1 MSNTMMIRVKASN
14 IVNALNATPFSNEV
28 LLTHL
33 FAIRGTAEQNAIMDT
48 VRAQIASSCLPLLDE
63 AVITVTSSDYA
74 PVDDELVERS
84 IGTLKTIS
92 EAVPPTQADTFKE
105 VAALNTS
112 FNSMLQDLE
121 ELAQVTATTNNA
133 AQGSIDT
140 AIHAL
145 LDNYNESLVVRT
157 KLVREFINTIAEA
170 QESIAALHGNRSAY
184 GVGNTAEARA
194 LEVILARGNP
204 MHNAKYIK
212 DMRMQDNAAALACL
226 ALVKKLGK
234 SQAYSK
240 HLGVDLSQF

>member
-1 MSNTMMIRVKASN
+1 MSNNMMIRVKASN
-14 IVNALNATPFSNEV
+14 IVNALYATPFSNEA

-33 FAIRGTAEQNAIMDT
+33 FAIKGANKAQNAILDM
-48 VRAQIASSCLPLLDE
+48 VRAQIDDDALPLLDE
-63 AVITVTSSDYA
+63 ALITVTSTDYT
-74 PVDDELVERS
+74 PVDNNAEVVEVAALN
-84 IGTLKTIS
+84 T
-92 EAVPPTQADTFKE
+92 VPQPTQADTFKD

-112 FNSMLQDLE
+112 FNTMLQDLE
-121 ELAQVTATTNNA
+121 ELAQITATTSNA

-194 LEVILARGNP
+194 LEVILSRGNP

-212 DMRMQDNAAALACL
+212 DMRLQDNAAALACL

>member
-1 MSNTMMIRVKASN
+1 MMVRVKASN

-33 FAIRGTAEQNAIMDT
+33 FAIKGTAEQNAIMDT
-48 VRAQIASSCLPLLDE
+48 VRAQVASSCLPLLDE

-74 PVDDELVERS
+74 PIDEVE
-84 IGTLKTIS
+84 
-92 EAVPPTQADTFKE
+92 EVAVLNTVPQPTQADTFKD

-112 FNSMLQDLE
+112 FNTMLQDLE
-121 ELAQVTATTNNA
+121 ELAQITATTNNA

-212 DMRMQDNAAALACL
+212 DMRLQDNAAALACL